1 VAQHD
6 PDKWEP
12 AFGRDHAQSEGLADG
27 KRPFQGDPL
36 GKGHPFIHGS
46 HESESN
52 LAAGVGAGV
61 TVKG

>member
-1 VAQHD
+1 ML
-6 PDKWEP
+6 KTRGW
-12 AFGRDHAQSEGLADG
+12 RTG

-46 HESESN
+46 HEGESN

-61 TVKG
+61 TLKG